1 MKSKNAQAEALSPE
15 YDFRSSCWGMS
26 KWDVRYSED
35 ISPQSEGEGYITY
48 RKEVMGLDTIV
59 GFHFLEGSLVEA
71 GYAFREPLQTEH
83 SYRNAYERVRD
94 ILRHTYGEPSIDGEL
109 AEMCCDY
116 SADDDSL
123 AYLSEWLTARSI
135 IRLILIG
142 GDEGY
147 EFGVVHRSREH
158 AHNLMKNH
166 GELN

>member
-1 MKSKNAQAEALSPE
+1 MKSKNAQAEETLPE

-35 ISPQSEGEGYITY
+35 VSPQSEGEGYITY

-71 GYAFREPLQTEH
+71 GYAFREQLQTEH
-83 SYRNAYERVRD
+83 NYRSAYERVRD
-94 ILRHTYGEPSIDGEL
+94 ILRDTYGEPSIDGEL
-109 AEMCCDY
+109 AEICCDY
-116 SADDDSL
+116 SNYDSL
-123 AYLSEWLTARSI
+123 AYLSEWLTSRSI
-135 IRLILIG
+135 IRLVLIG

-158 AHNLMKNH
+158 ALTILQNQS
-166 GELN
+166 ELN